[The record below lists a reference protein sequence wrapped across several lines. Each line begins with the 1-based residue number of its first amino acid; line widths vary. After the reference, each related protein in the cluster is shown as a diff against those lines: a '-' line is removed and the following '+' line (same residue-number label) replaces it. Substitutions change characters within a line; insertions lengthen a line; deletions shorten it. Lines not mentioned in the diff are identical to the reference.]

1 MRLPLL
7 RGRNFTDADRAG
19 GLQVAMI
26 NQTMAKQFFRDKD
39 PVGEELNL
47 GSSDKADWWQI
58 VGVTGDVKAF
68 GQDQPTHAD
77 IYRPFAQLPFP
88 LVAFT
93 VRTETDPA
101 SMVKTAEQALW
112 SVDPNLPVLKAIP
125 MDVLASQTLAVRR
138 ASSALISAF
147 AVLALVLACIGIYGV
162 MAYAVAQ
169 RRQEIGV
176 RMALG
181 ARRGHVLRM
190 MMGLGV
196 RLTLLGVVI
205 GLVLAFALTRL
216 MASLLFE
223 ESAMNPL
230 IFSFAALVL
239 VAVAMAA
246 SYLPARRAASID
258 PMHAL
263 RTE

>member
-1 MRLPLL
+1 
-7 RGRNFTDADRAG
+7 
-19 GLQVAMI
+19 
-26 NQTMAKQFFRDKD
+26 
-39 PVGEELNL
+39 
-47 GSSDKADWWQI
+47 
-58 VGVTGDVKAF
+58 
-68 GQDQPTHAD
+68 
-77 IYRPFAQLPFP
+77 
-88 LVAFT
+88 
-93 VRTETDPA
+93 
-101 SMVKTAEQALW
+101 
-112 SVDPNLPVLKAIP
+112 
-125 MDVLASQTLAVRR
+125 
-138 ASSALISAF
+138 
-147 AVLALVLACIGIYGV
+147 

-169 RRQEIGV
+169 RRHEIGV

-190 MMGLGV
+190 IMGFGV

-205 GLVLAFALTRL
+205 GLASALALTRL